1 MNKPSFLELF
11 GFQADLN
18 TKVSWELQKSEVTRK
33 EENFRKSYVSI
44 ILNHSSMKRTTVKY
58 VTVFDI
64 GLKMNYSILVVQ
76 MVLLAIYA
84 YYILKIALT
93 VIMSLINFKK
103 IK

>member
-33 EENFRKSYVSI
+33 AENFGKSYVSI
-44 ILNHSSMKRTTVKY
+44 ILNHSSMKRTTVQY

-64 GLKMNYSILVVQ
+64 GLKMNYSILAVQ

-84 YYILKIALT
+84 YYILKIPLT
-93 VIMSLINFKK
+93 VIVSLINFKK